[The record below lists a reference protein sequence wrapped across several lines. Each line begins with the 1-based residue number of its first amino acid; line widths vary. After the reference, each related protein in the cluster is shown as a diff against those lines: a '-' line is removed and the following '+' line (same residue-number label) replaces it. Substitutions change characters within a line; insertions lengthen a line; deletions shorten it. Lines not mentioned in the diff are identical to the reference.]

1 MNSPPIDLVLGI
13 TPEIAAP
20 NGFSGEYDEEEGP
33 MTVKGGIEATV
44 ENTFGN
50 EFVDERL
57 GLPGE
62 FEGDNWFELTP
73 NRATVAIDPT
83 GRTLRP
89 CPLSE
94 TRRDRHSCNAEPSS
108 ESRLPTSS
116 GGPPPPERECRRG
129 LYRVTGRKKP
139 YLGPGESLGMERRRL
154 LALVGGSASLGLAGC
169 LGGDGGDG
177 SDNSSGDNG
186 DDGVGEPGAE
196 ANLVVEIQSAT
207 ESVEP
212 GESATVSWTVENTGD
227 LEGTQTLVFTVD
239 GNQEDSEEVT
249 VDGGET
255 ASGEFSYTTAGDS
268 EESVRAT
275 VESDNSN
282 SSVDIVF
289 GVEIVSGFSAI
300 AESARAAIDA
310 NPEQYTGTEA
320 GPFTALD
327 TGEPL
332 VELSA
337 ETFSDGNWESTQFDV
352 PGLVDLLLGL
362 DPNQIVSDLVAGF
375 DIQADLVEAFTLN
388 ELIQEIAA
396 AIEGFYFSTEQ
407 SEAAADLLQIL
418 AEEFEL
424 PAPSILSGVVQGIL
438 EHPDFGEDEQGGDP
452 VDVIAAI
459 MQDLIGFL
467 PSVVDGLDS
476 PPETVE
482 DLLVAVT
489 GFIKAIPN
497 GEIDQIL
504 PFLEETLAGVD
515 FEGLLSDF
523 SLAVDPAPVSGTMES
538 AGEEELLVT
547 VPLTTVTVAAD
558 LGEGFSTDPPEIDLE
573 LDLELTTGTSGNLAG
588 GIDLDTETDTADAT
602 VVENELTADLTE
614 FDLVGLVE
622 ELNVAELLAGL
633 FQALLGIDLR
643 TRVPETFDAYDSF
656 DEHVGRLDPVSLVE
670 EGEPLGLVAGLIT
683 DEPGRHAVVADL
695 AMEFDDLGA
704 VVETV

>member
-1 MNSPPIDLVLGI
+1 
-13 TPEIAAP
+13 
-20 NGFSGEYDEEEGP
+20 
-33 MTVKGGIEATV
+33 
-44 ENTFGN
+44 
-50 EFVDERL
+50 
-57 GLPGE
+57 
-62 FEGDNWFELTP
+62 
-73 NRATVAIDPT
+73 
-83 GRTLRP
+83 
-89 CPLSE
+89 
-94 TRRDRHSCNAEPSS
+94 
-108 ESRLPTSS
+108 
-116 GGPPPPERECRRG
+116 
-129 LYRVTGRKKP
+129 
-139 YLGPGESLGMERRRL
+139 MERRRL
-154 LALVGGSASLGLAGC
+154 LALLGGSASLGLAGC
-169 LGGDGGDG
+169 LGGGDDSDDG
-177 SDNSSGDNG
+177 SDNNTGDNG
-186 DDGVGEPGAE
+186 DDGGEDNGNGDSDAG
-196 ANLVVEIQSAT
+196 ANLAVEIQSAT

-212 GESATVSWTVENTGD
+212 GGSATVSWTVENTGD

-239 GNQEDSEEVT
+239 GSQEGSEEVT
-249 VDGGET
+249 VGGGET

-268 EESVRAT
+268 EESIQAT
-275 VESDNSN
+275 VASDDGDA
-282 SSVDIVF
+282 SVDIVF
-289 GVEIVSGFSAI
+289 GVEVVSGFSAT

-320 GPFTALD
+320 EPFTTLD

-352 PGLVDLLLGL
+352 PDLVDLLLGL
-362 DPNQIVSDLVAGF
+362 DPNQLVSDLVAGF
-375 DIQADLVEAFTLN
+375 DIQADLVEAFTLD

-396 AIEGFYFSTEQ
+396 AIEGFYLSTEQ
-407 SEAAADLLQIL
+407 SEAAADLFQIL
-418 AEEFEL
+418 AEELEL
-424 PAPSILSGVVQGIL
+424 PAPSILPGVVQGIL

-452 VDVIAAI
+452 VDVIAASI
-459 MQDLIGFL
+459 QDLIGFL

-489 GFIKAIPN
+489 GFIEDIPD

-504 PFLEETLAGVD
+504 PFLEETLAGID
-515 FEGLLSDF
+515 FEGLLSGF
-523 SLAVDPAPVSGTMES
+523 SLAADPAPVSGTMES
-538 AGEEELLVT
+538 TGEEELLVT
-547 VPLTTVTVAAD
+547 VPLTTVAAD
-558 LGEGFSTDPPEIDLE
+558 LGEGFSTDPPEIDLD

-602 VVENELTADLTE
+602 VVDNEFTADLTE

-622 ELNVAELLAGL
+622 GLDVAELLAGL
-633 FQALLGIDLR
+633 FQALLEIDLR